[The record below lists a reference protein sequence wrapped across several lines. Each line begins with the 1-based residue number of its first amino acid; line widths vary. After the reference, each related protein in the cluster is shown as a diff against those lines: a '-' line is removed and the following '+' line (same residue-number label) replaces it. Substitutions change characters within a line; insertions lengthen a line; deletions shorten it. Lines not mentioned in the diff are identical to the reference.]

1 MILQEKDFG
10 LSLFFNESSDILAST
25 KKSWFL
31 LIPFVILML
40 MFFAVPLVNMLI
52 TSFTD
57 SDGFTLNQYKTTLT
71 SSYILQG
78 FKNSIGLAA
87 VSALVA
93 LVVTLF
99 AVYAMMR
106 FSEQA
111 RERILVMI
119 NLTSNFSGI
128 PLAFAFIVLLG
139 NSGLFTLLFEKWGID
154 AFSSFSLYSWSGLL
168 LIYIYFQ
175 LPLSLMLLY
184 PIYYGIQQQ
193 WKDAAALLGASATQF
208 WMKIGIPVML
218 PGIVGTFS
226 ILFAN
231 AMGAYASAYALT
243 GSDYNLAAI
252 RIGTL
257 LSGDIFA
264 QPELASAIAVILGA
278 IMISAMVL
286 SEWSIKKTRRNL

>member
-1 MILQEKDFG
+1 MDFQIWKVGVPVSSKKQSLLLLLPFLVLIL
-10 LSLFFNESSDILAST
+10 LFFI
-25 KKSWFL
+25 
-31 LIPFVILML
+31 
-40 MFFAVPLVNMLI
+40 VPLLYMVLS
-52 TSFTD
+52 SFSN
-57 SDGFTLNQYKTTLT
+57 SDGFTWMHYKSVL
-71 SSYILQG
+71 SNSFILQS
-78 FKNSIGLAA
+78 FKNSITLSVA
-87 VSALVA
+87 SALIA
-93 LVVTLF
+93 LVVSLF

-106 FSEQA
+106 FSEPV
-111 RERILVMI
+111 RERILVI
-119 NLTSNFSGI
+119 TNLTSNFSGI

-154 AFSSFSLYSWSGLL
+154 SFSSFTLYGWSGLL

-193 WKDAAALLGASATQF
+193 WKDAASLLGASPFQF
-208 WMKIGIPVML
+208 WRKIGIPIML

-243 GSDYNLAAI
+243 GSNYNLVAI
-252 RIGTL
+252 RIGAL
-257 LSGDIFA
+257 LTGDIFA
-264 QPELASAIAVILGA
+264 QPELASAIAVLLGVT
-278 IMISAMVL
+278 MITAMLL

>member
-1 MILQEKDFG
+1 MIPK
-10 LSLFFNESSDILAST
+10 
-25 KKSWFL
+25 KKSLLW
-31 LIPFVILML
+31 LIPFIILML
-40 MFFAVPLVNMLI
+40 MFFALPLVNMFI
-52 TSFTD
+52 SSFTD

-78 FKNSIGLAA
+78 FKNSITLSA

-106 FSEQA
+106 FSDPV

-193 WKDAAALLGASATQF
+193 WKDAAALLGANTIQF

-243 GSDYNLAAI
+243 GSSFNLAAI

-264 QPELASAIAVILGA
+264 QPELASAIAVLLGA
-278 IMISAMVL
+278 TMISAMIL
-286 SEWSIKKTRRNL
+286 SEWSIKKTRRNLR

>member
-1 MILQEKDFG
+1 MTPKKQ
-10 LSLFFNESSDILAST
+10 SLL
-25 KKSWFL
+25 L
-31 LIPFVILML
+31 LIPFLILIFLFFVI
-40 MFFAVPLVNMLI
+40 PLVTMFI
-52 TSFTD
+52 SSFTD
-57 SDGFTLNQYKTTLT
+57 SDGFTLNQYKSSLMN
-71 SSYILQG
+71 SYILQG
-78 FKNSIGLAA
+78 FKNSITLSAL
-87 VSALVA
+87 SALVA
-93 LVVTLF
+93 LVVSLF

-106 FSEQA
+106 FTDPVK
-111 RERILVMI
+111 ERILVLI

-139 NSGLFTLLFEKWGID
+139 NSGLFILLFEKWGIG

-193 WKDAAALLGASATQF
+193 WKDAAALLGANTIQF
-208 WMKIGIPVML
+208 WMKIGIPIML

-226 ILFAN
+226 VLFAN

-243 GSDYNLAAI
+243 GSSYNLAAI

-264 QPELASAIAVILGA
+264 QPELASAIAVLLGA
-278 IMISAMVL
+278 TMISAMIL